1 MKRLSVIFIAI
12 LILAAGGSLAAFDVG
27 GSLTSGTDL
36 STLDVVGAATEAKV
50 GLWLESGKGEHYS
63 FEMKLDLTAAFTDDG
78 FDFFFNPDYLKLDS
92 LWDDLD
98 YGPSIYATSFGRFT
112 TSDFTGR
119 VFSQKLD
126 GMIMNFNYPAVEL
139 TVAAGTTALM
149 FTESG
154 SILNSASSTI
164 MSKTDALQANDGISL
179 MDLIF
184 DPAATGTVFDSPRA
198 VEILTLTFPEA
209 VAKQSFTLSLVAQ
222 EDLRPMLEKVNG
234 YFDNSVTYPVLQEG
248 ESVFYGDRGGA
259 VDTQYVGAGVSG
271 PSIGSLY
278 HNVYYYFGT
287 GRALSYTADGNSP
300 TGYSYQ
306 YDMILSHMAGF
317 SLDYYMD
324 WLFNS
329 RISAGANF
337 GTGDSDALTLYEGN
351 GSGYYTQFTPI
362 TSGGGGM
369 IFSPGLSNILNA
381 SVGYSLKPFGWIPLA
396 FLNNMQISAVG
407 MPFFLLTQGPSAVSG
422 ISPEFRAEG
431 GNYLGTEIDLSVNW
445 RPFSDL
451 GAIVQIGYF
460 MPNTAAFE
468 AGSDMANP
476 TFMARLNVS
485 LSF

>member
-1 MKRLSVIFIAI
+1 M
-12 LILAAGGSLAAFDVG
+12 
-27 GSLTSGTDL
+27 
-36 STLDVVGAATEAKV
+36 
-50 GLWLESGKGEHYS
+50 
-63 FEMKLDLTAAFTDDG
+63 
-78 FDFFFNPDYLKLDS
+78 
-92 LWDDLD
+92 
-98 YGPSIYATSFGRFT
+98 
-112 TSDFTGR
+112 
-119 VFSQKLD
+119 
-126 GMIMNFNYPAVEL
+126 
-139 TVAAGTTALM
+139 
-149 FTESG
+149 
-154 SILNSASSTI
+154 
-164 MSKTDALQANDGISL
+164 
-179 MDLIF
+179 
-184 DPAATGTVFDSPRA
+184 FDSPRA

-287 GRALSYTADGNSP
+287 GEGIKLIPPTETALPATLTSN
-300 TGYSYQ
+300 
-306 YDMILSHMAGF
+306 DMILSHMAGF

-396 FLNNMQISAVG
+396 FLNNMADFSSWNA
-407 MPFFLLTQGPSAVSG
+407 F
-422 ISPEFRAEG
+422 
-431 GNYLGTEIDLSVNW
+431 LSVDTGSVSSFRN
-445 RPFSDL
+445 FSR
-451 GAIVQIGYF
+451 I
-460 MPNTAAFE
+460 
-468 AGSDMANP
+468 
-476 TFMARLNVS
+476 
-485 LSF
+485 